1 MSRKTNSNRTFSAFV
16 LVALMFFSTTVAAV
30 SITTFGNGESSISI
44 EIRDTMTYANTVD
57 GVVDLPAGETVTSAS
72 MKVSTTI
79 TTHQQHVRFDSSTT
93 PWIWDPSINNQ
104 QTAYSIQTDFTYTEP
119 SLRLISNGYSTD
131 FEQTDGGFGPDFMH
145 PYGNWEHGSLTTG
158 EIIPADC
165 SSGNECWGTTLF
177 DDDYT
182 DDRTSPNF
190 EISMESASTEVKTG
204 GFIAR
209 FSSWHGLFYN
219 ESISGSVTDTR
230 YYDCG
235 YVELMNSSNGQDWGG
250 IWIQTPFDI
259 GNSTLGYNNGL
270 KQKGAGNGKIQFCD
284 GIGLG
289 QYALAG
295 ESTDSILNPTGWGT
309 LALNLE
315 EYVGKYV
322 KIRFVLERNNHVG
335 VAVNSTMP
343 GWYIDDF
350 RLGDPLP
357 QSGYVDVKNFAPSI
371 FPDPGFPDGY
381 GILLLESE
389 TTATNTLSVDVI
401 HSSSGN
407 VVIDTNGNALTGLE
421 GPIIELWN
429 INSTQYPLVN
439 FRFTFDSGIKR
450 LASPVLHGLSLG
462 TRLGSGFNDSSTV
475 IAGAIRDGIWE
486 SPGMD
491 IQLMYQ
497 PRILDAEYN
506 PPIIKSRLEYPIT
519 RIKPIVTDSCAEAA
533 KIGLVYPGLTNFINL
548 TNQQWYTLAQP
559 IFTFTG
565 MLSYSGPCSVSGMWF
580 DVEFSFNPLGVYID
594 VAGDGDSE
602 WGFDEPA
609 FGNFGRQTNFWT
621 GKVDGINLGSDTSN
635 LSIGASGIGDGGWFM
650 VPLDA
655 DIIAA
660 NFAFDSNTISS
671 TSDAS
676 EGFSLNLVATGQMAS
691 LGDFEN
697 TTVWIPEAAAEYI
710 DFAAA
715 VQSLLDNPMVAVS
728 YTDAYAND
736 WVTMY
741 FEATSPN
748 ATTGSSLRFLDLNIL
763 YYWEKTLGNS
773 HGLVREFSQGVALGS
788 DNNGL
793 VSVPIHVQAASGG
806 GVALSEL
813 MVVTSPG
820 YDSSLSIT
828 GEVTGLYPDGSI
840 IEVISLHYVDGG
852 TGTTL
857 DKCLLRLES
866 ATGSVDLSY
875 DDFNGFS
882 EVNDPDNLIS
892 LQPSVATDTAQ
903 GKQVSWRFTVNTNWE
918 DAPDV
923 RIFASLLAANGV
935 EGLPSAL
942 HLAPAGGNAIEN
954 DAGIATFDLQNSAG
968 ESQNPD
974 DARSNQL
981 IRLTGSVRLENLD
994 VSPDPSAYN
1003 LLVEEEV
1010 QNNTIPDDITYDWV
1024 EIDNITGPI
1033 GGDFDW
1039 MVDLGFDA
1047 AGEGKYRLRMSGY
1060 DKGTNLDLNGQPCFS
1075 NETCAI
1081 SFNLTIDTLEPGL
1094 VNISVFQNQ
1103 IYWRV
1108 LEDNTWVIP
1117 SVNQQFKVEAWDSP
1131 TPPASLTFNYWVE
1144 YDHDINGDREAQESE
1159 YNQITIVPDG
1169 AAPTGNYTTLIKD
1182 DITGTLSINDV
1193 ANEGLN
1199 PYGLVSIYISGTDI
1213 AGNQISGGAA
1223 GFDNDSITYISM
1235 DSYGPTLQ
1243 NFFIYDSSGT
1253 SLNSMR
1259 KTMYA
1264 GNTYD
1269 LVVEGTDPNG
1279 WSDVDYIEVDLN
1291 PGVQNHMKMIYH
1303 FNNNTVVTT
1312 SQWLNVIP
1320 ASNTSEG
1327 TVLTNMSGY
1336 RLIDR
1341 FEPSFRLVIPIEL
1354 AWNAYEATG
1363 VMTPQVRISDKDA
1376 NNPSSILSPGG
1387 GRTLQKWNYGD
1398 GITLDTFSMK
1408 LTDSVAPFTE
1418 EIYNFSTGNAIGFVY
1433 KRDVVSFTG
1442 RYAFV
1447 DSLGSGIVSPE
1458 TELTM
1463 EIIREEGVTV
1473 GNYEF
1478 EYGETTYHNFTAGSF
1493 NISLVVPSATNEFT
1507 YTFTLINLPQGAVD
1521 STTIGEAK
1529 FVIKVDSSPPEVMA
1543 NTWSVTSAG
1552 GELLDIGVLPSS
1564 SIHCVDVQLMISE
1577 SEQLDQGAITV
1588 FWNYFQIGNMWSFYT
1603 MEFGMDNLSAP
1614 LDFIASGN
1622 LFIATATC
1630 IDLWPGSELP
1640 GKAQIPDPPSASV
1653 VSLQFWVAGTDSAGL
1668 GIQGGGEFGS
1678 PIIGTERSSISSYSV
1693 VYEQAEF
1700 HIGPTDVTMF
1710 PESPSVGEDIRLD
1723 IRMTNV
1729 GNVPGNITLDIYSNV
1744 GGQTTQLV
1752 KQITTDAIAVS
1763 ETKTETVT
1771 IEAFARATTGVHFEI
1786 YDNASGEMLWS
1797 GKTSGKQF
1805 SVKVGVSSGSDDG
1818 MLMLI
1823 LTGLGGLILIL
1834 VVIVGVLVVRNKDE
1848 EGEQVYDEYLDDE
1861 VSPKTYP
1868 STENAMFGPD
1878 AGSVPPMMQ
1887 EALAEF
1893 AFWDQQQIQGYFDQG
1908 WSLEQLRDWVNENN

>member
-1 MSRKTNSNRTFSAFV
+1 MTKSNRTFSALA

-30 SITTFGNGESSISI
+30 SVTTFGNGQSSVSI
-44 EIRDTMTYANTVD
+44 EIRDTLTYSNTVD
-57 GVVDLPAGETVTSAS
+57 GAVDLPAGETVTSAS
-72 MKVSTTI
+72 MKVSTTT

-93 PWIWDPSINNQ
+93 QWIWDPSVNNQ
-104 QTAYSIQTDFTYTEP
+104 QTAYSTMTDFTYTEP
-119 SLRLISNGYSTD
+119 SLRLVSNGYSTD

-145 PYGNWEHGSLTTG
+145 PYGNWEHGSLTAG
-158 EIIPADC
+158 EIIPDNC
-165 SSGNECWGTTLF
+165 SSGNECWGTSLF

-182 DDRTSPNF
+182 DDRTAANF
-190 EISMESASTEVKTG
+190 EISMSSASIEVKTG

-219 ESISGSVTDTR
+219 ETILGSVTDTR

-235 YVELMNSSNGQDWGG
+235 YIEIMNSSNGQDWGG
-250 IWIQTPFDI
+250 IWVHTAFDLS
-259 GNSTLGYNNGL
+259 NSTLGYNNGL
-270 KQKGAGNGKIQFCD
+270 KQKGTGNGKIQNCD

-315 EYVGKYV
+315 SYVGKYV
-322 KIRFVLERNNHVG
+322 KIRFILERNNHVG

-357 QSGYVDVKNFAPSI
+357 QSGYVDVKNFAPAI
-371 FPDPGFPDGY
+371 FPNPGFPDGY
-381 GILLLESE
+381 GVLLLEAES
-389 TTATNTLSVDVI
+389 TATNSLTVDVI

-407 VVIDTNGNALTGLE
+407 VVIDIDGDALSGLT

-439 FRFTFDSGIKR
+439 FRFNFDSGSKR

-475 IAGAIRDGIWE
+475 IAGGIRDGIWE

-497 PRILDAEYN
+497 PRILDEEYN
-506 PPIIKSRLEYPIT
+506 PPILKSGLEYPIT
-519 RIKPIVTDSCAEAA
+519 RIKPIVTDSCAETA
-533 KIGLVYPGLTNFINL
+533 KIELMYPGITNSINL
-548 TNQQWYTLAQP
+548 TNGQWYTIAQP

-580 DVEFSFNPLGVYID
+580 DVEFSFNPLGIYID
-594 VAGDGDSE
+594 IAGDGDSE

-609 FGNFGRQTNFWT
+609 FGHFGRQTNFWT
-621 GKVDGINLGSDTSN
+621 GKVDGINLGSVTSN
-635 LSIGASGIGDGGWFM
+635 LSIGATGTGDGGWFM
-650 VPLDA
+650 VPLEA
-655 DIIAA
+655 DVIAA
-660 NFAFDSNTISS
+660 NFAFDSNTIFS
-671 TSDAS
+671 TSNAS
-676 EGFSLNLVATGQMAS
+676 EGFSLNLVATGQSVS
-691 LGDFEN
+691 LGEFEN
-697 TTVWIPEAAAEYI
+697 TSVWIPEAAAEYL

-741 FEATSPN
+741 FEATSLN
-748 ATTGSSLRFLDLNIL
+748 ATTGSSLRLLDLNIL
-763 YYWEKTLGNS
+763 YSWEKTLGFG

-788 DNNGL
+788 ASNGM
-793 VSVPIHVQAASGG
+793 VSVPIHVQGSSGG

-813 MVVTSPG
+813 MIVTSPG

-828 GEVTGLYPDGSI
+828 GNPTGLYPDGSI
-840 IEVISLHYVDGG
+840 VEVISLHYVDGG
-852 TGTTL
+852 TGSTL

-866 ATGSVDLSY
+866 KTGAVDLSY
-875 DDFNGFS
+875 DDFNGFA

-903 GKQVSWRFTVNTNWE
+903 GKQVSWRFTINTNWE

-981 IRLTGSVRLENLD
+981 IRLTGTVRLENLD

-1010 QNNTIPDDITYDWV
+1010 LNNTIPTNITYDWV
-1024 EIDNITGPI
+1024 EIDKISGPI

-1039 MVDLGFDA
+1039 LVDLGSDA
-1047 AGEGKYRLRMSGY
+1047 AGEGKYRLLMSGY
-1060 DKGTNLDLNGQPCFS
+1060 DKGTNLDLDGQPCFS
-1075 NETCAI
+1075 NQTCAI
-1081 SFNLTIDTLEPGL
+1081 LFNLTIDTLEPSL

-1108 LEDNTWVIP
+1108 LGDKTWVTP
-1117 SVNQQFKVEAWDSP
+1117 SVNQQFKIEAWDSP
-1131 TPPASLTFNYWVE
+1131 TPPSTLTFNYWVE
-1144 YDHDINGDREAQESE
+1144 YDHDTNGDREAQESE
-1159 YNQITIVPDG
+1159 YIQIVMTADG
-1169 AAPTGNYTTLIKD
+1169 AAPIGNYTVT
-1182 DITGTLSINDV
+1182 INDV
-1193 ANEGLN
+1193 ANEGQD
-1199 PYGLVSIYISGTDI
+1199 PKGLVSIYITGIDI
-1213 AGNQISGGAA
+1213 AGNQIKGGSA
-1223 GFDNDSITYISM
+1223 GFDYDEITYISM
-1235 DSYGPTLQ
+1235 VSYGPTLQ
-1243 NFFIYDSSGT
+1243 NFFIYDSSGVI
-1253 SLNSMR
+1253 LNSMQ
-1259 KTMYA
+1259 KAMYA
-1264 GNTYD
+1264 GNSYE

-1291 PGVQNHMKMIYH
+1291 PGVQNHMKMVFH
-1303 FNNNTVVTT
+1303 VSNNTVVTS
-1312 SQWLNVIP
+1312 SQWLTVIP
-1320 ASNTSEG
+1320 ASNASSG
-1327 TVLTNMSGY
+1327 TVMTNMSGMPHNSSFDPY
-1336 RLIDR
+1336 
-1341 FEPSFRLVIPIEL
+1341 FRLVIPIEL

-1363 VMTPQVRISDKDA
+1363 VMTPQIRISDKDA

-1398 GITLDTFSMK
+1398 GITLDTFSMQ
-1408 LTDSVAPFTE
+1408 LTDSVAPYTP
-1418 EIYNFSTGNAIGFVY
+1418 EIYNFSTGNAAGFVY
-1433 KRDVVSFTG
+1433 SRDVVSFTG

-1458 TELTM
+1458 AELTM
-1463 EIIREEGVTV
+1463 EVVREDAAAG
-1473 GNYEF
+1473 GNYESQF
-1478 EYGETTYHNFTAGSF
+1478 GETTYHNFTGGNF

-1507 YTFTLINLPQGAVD
+1507 YTFSLINLPQGAVD
-1521 STTIGEAK
+1521 STTSGEAK
-1529 FVIKVDSSPPEVMA
+1529 FVIKVDSSRPLVA
-1543 NTWSVTSAG
+1543 VNTWSVKSAS
-1552 GELLDIGVLPSS
+1552 GELLEIGVMPSS
-1564 SIHCVDVQLMISE
+1564 SIHCVNIQLMISE
-1577 SEQLDQGAITV
+1577 SEQLDQGAIKV
-1588 FWNYFQIGNMWSFYT
+1588 YWNYFQNGNIWSFYIAA
-1603 MEFGMDNLSAP
+1603 FDSMDNQSAT
-1614 LDFIASGN
+1614 LDLGGSGD

-1630 IDLWPGSELP
+1630 LDLWPSNELP
-1640 GKAQIPDPPSASV
+1640 GKEQMPEPPSPSV
-1653 VSLQFWVAGTDSAGL
+1653 VSIRFWVAGTDSAGL
-1668 GIQGGGEFGS
+1668 EIQGGGDFAS
-1678 PIIGTERSSISSYSV
+1678 PIPGLQQSSTSEYSV

-1700 HIGPTDVTMF
+1700 QIGLNNVDMF
-1710 PESPSVGEDIRLD
+1710 PKSPAVGDNIELIISVMNIGNIP
-1723 IRMTNV
+1723 
-1729 GNVPGNITLDIYSNV
+1729 GNVTLDVYVRI
-1744 GGQTTQLV
+1744 GGQTKQLV
-1752 KQITTDAIAVS
+1752 YQVTTDTILVG
-1763 ETKTETVT
+1763 EIYKQTID
-1771 IEAFARATTGVHFEI
+1771 IEAFNRATTGVHFEI
-1786 YDNASGEMLWS
+1786 YDNASDEFPLWNGE
-1797 GKTSGKQF
+1797 TSGKQF

-1834 VVIVGVLVVRNKDE
+1834 VVIVGVLIVRNKDE
-1848 EGEQVYDEYLDDE
+1848 EGEEVYDDYLDE
-1861 VSPKTYP
+1861 EPGAKTYP
-1868 STENAMFGPD
+1868 STDDAMFAPD
-1878 AGSVPPMMQ
+1878 APTLTPMMQ

-1893 AFWDQQQIQGYFDQG
+1893 TFWDQQQIQGYFDQG
-1908 WSLEQLRDWVNENN
+1908 WSLEQLRDWVNESK

>member
-1 MSRKTNSNRTFSAFV
+1 MNNRNRTFSAFV

-30 SITTFGNGESSISI
+30 SITTFGNGGTSVSI

-72 MKVSTTI
+72 MKVSTAT
-79 TTHQQHVRFDSSTT
+79 TTHQQHVRFDSSSSQ
-93 PWIWDPSINNQ
+93 WIWDPSINNQ
-104 QTAYSIQTDFTYTEP
+104 QTAYSTQTDFTYTEP

-131 FEQTDGGFGPDFMH
+131 FEQTDGGFGPDLMH
-145 PYGNWEHGSLTTG
+145 PTGNWEHGSLSTG
-158 EIIPADC
+158 EIIPDDC

-177 DDDYT
+177 DNDYT
-182 DDRTSPNF
+182 DDRGSPNF
-190 EISMESASTEVKTG
+190 DISMESSSTEVKAG

-209 FSSWHGLFYN
+209 FSSWHGLYYN
-219 ESISGSVTDTR
+219 ETISGSVTDTR

-235 YVELMNSSNGQDWGG
+235 YVQVMNSSNGQDWGG
-250 IWIQTPFDI
+250 IWILTPFDI

-270 KQKGAGNGKIQFCD
+270 KQKGAGNGKIQTCD
-284 GIGLG
+284 GVGLG

-309 LALNLE
+309 LALNLG

-343 GWYIDDF
+343 GWYVDDF

-357 QSGYVDVKNFAPSI
+357 QSGYVDVKNFAPAI
-371 FPDPGFPDGY
+371 FPEPGFPDGY
-381 GILLLESE
+381 GILLLEAES
-389 TTATNTLSVDVI
+389 TATNTLTVDVI
-401 HSSSGN
+401 HSSTGN
-407 VVIDTNGNALTGLE
+407 VVIDTNGDAMSGLE

-475 IAGAIRDGIWE
+475 ISGDIRDGIWE

-491 IQLMYQ
+491 IPLMYQ
-497 PRILDAEYN
+497 PRTLDNEYN

-519 RIKPIVTDSCAEAA
+519 RIKPIVTDSCSETA
-533 KIGLVYPGLTNFINL
+533 KIALMYPGNANSINL
-548 TNQQWYTLAQP
+548 TNQQWYTLPQP

-565 MLSYSGPCSVSGMWF
+565 LLSYSGPCSVSGMWF
-580 DVEFSFNPLGVYID
+580 DVEFSFNPRGVYID
-594 VAGDGDSE
+594 IAGDGDSE

-621 GKVDGINLGSDTSN
+621 GKVNGTNLGSDSSN

-650 VPLDA
+650 MPLDA
-655 DIIAA
+655 EVIAA
-660 NFAFDSNTISS
+660 NFAFDSNTIFS
-671 TSDAS
+671 TSNAS
-676 EGFSLNLVATGQMAS
+676 EGFSLDLVATGQKVT

-710 DFAAA
+710 DFASA

-728 YTDAYAND
+728 YTDTYGND
-736 WVTMY
+736 WVTIY
-741 FEATSPN
+741 FEATSVN
-748 ATTGSSLRFLDLNIL
+748 ATTGSSLRLLDLNLL
-763 YYWEKTLGNS
+763 YTWEKTLGYS

-788 DNNGL
+788 ASSGM
-793 VSVPIHVQAASGG
+793 VSVPIHVKSSSGG
-806 GVALSEL
+806 GVTLSEL
-813 MVVTSPG
+813 VVVTSPG
-820 YDSSLSIT
+820 YDSSLNIT
-828 GEVTGLYPDGSI
+828 GDPPGLYPDGSI
-840 IEVISLHYVDGG
+840 IEVISIHNVDGS
-852 TGTTL
+852 TGSTL

-866 ATGSVDLSY
+866 ETGSVDLSY

-882 EVNDPDNLIS
+882 EVNDPGDLIS

-954 DAGIATFDLQNSAG
+954 DAGISTFDLQNNAG
-968 ESQNPD
+968 VSQNPD

-981 IRLTGSVRLENLD
+981 IRLTGAVRLENLD

-1010 QNNTIPDDITYDWV
+1010 QNNTVPNDITYEWA

-1039 MVDLGFDA
+1039 MVDLGSAA

-1060 DKGTNLDLNGQPCFS
+1060 DKGTNLDLDGQPCFS
-1075 NETCAI
+1075 NDTCAI
-1081 SFNLTIDTLEPGL
+1081 SFNLTIDTLAPGL
-1094 VNISVFQNQ
+1094 VNLSVFQNQ

-1131 TPPASLTFNYWVE
+1131 APPDSLIFNYWVE

-1169 AAPTGNYTTLIKD
+1169 AAPTGNYTTA
-1182 DITGTLSINDV
+1182 INDV
-1193 ANEGLN
+1193 ANEGQD
-1199 PYGLVSIYISGTDI
+1199 PYGLVSIYISGTDV

-1235 DSYGPTLQ
+1235 LSYGPTLQ
-1243 NFFIYDSSGT
+1243 NFFIYDSSGE
-1253 SLNSMR
+1253 SLNSMK

-1279 WSDVDYIEVDLN
+1279 WGDVDYIEVDLN
-1291 PGVQNHMKMIYH
+1291 PGVQDHMKMIYH
-1303 FNNNTVVTT
+1303 FSNNTVVTT
-1312 SQWLNVIP
+1312 SQWLNVLP
-1320 ASNTSEG
+1320 ASNSSEG

-1341 FEPSFRLVIPIEL
+1341 FEPNFRLVIPIEL

-1363 VMTPQVRISDKDA
+1363 VMTPQIRISDKDA
-1376 NNPSSILSPGG
+1376 NNPSSVLSPGG

-1398 GITLDTFSMK
+1398 GITLDTFSMQ
-1408 LTDSVAPFTE
+1408 LTDSVAPITE
-1418 EIYNFSTGNAIGFVY
+1418 EIYNFSTGNAAGFVY
-1433 KRDVVSFTG
+1433 SRDVVSFTG

-1458 TELTM
+1458 MGLTM
-1463 EIIREEGVTV
+1463 EVVREDAAAG

-1478 EYGETTYHNFTAGSF
+1478 EGGETRNYNFTGGVF
-1493 NISLVVPSATNEFT
+1493 NISLVVPGATNEFT
-1507 YTFTLINLPQGAVD
+1507 YTFSLINLPQGAVD
-1521 STTIGEAK
+1521 STTSGEAR
-1529 FVIKVDSSPPEVMA
+1529 FVIKVDSSRPEVVA
-1543 NTWSVTSAG
+1543 NTWSVKSAS
-1552 GELLDIGVLPSS
+1552 GELLEIGILPSS
-1564 SIHCVDVQLMISE
+1564 TIHCVNVQLMISE
-1577 SEQLDQGAITV
+1577 SEQLNQGAITLY
-1588 FWNYFQIGNMWSFYT
+1588 WNYFQNGKVWSFYKLN
-1603 MEFGMDNLSAP
+1603 FGEENKSATLELSG
-1614 LDFIASGN
+1614 SGD

-1630 IDLWPGSELP
+1630 LDLWPNNELP
-1640 GKAQIPDPPSASV
+1640 EKEQMPDPPSTSV
-1653 VSLQFWVAGTDSAGL
+1653 VSMRFWVAGTDSAGL
-1668 GIQGGGEFGS
+1668 EIQGGGEFGAAI
-1678 PIIGTERSSISSYSV
+1678 PGLTQSSSSEYSV

-1700 HIGPTDVTMF
+1700 QIGPNNVDMF
-1710 PESPSVGEDIRLD
+1710 PKSPAVGENIQL
-1723 IRMTNV
+1723 IVTVMNV
-1729 GNVPGNITLDIYSNV
+1729 GNVPGNVTLDIYSEV

-1752 KQITTDAIAVS
+1752 NQVTTDTISVGQIYK
-1763 ETKTETVT
+1763 ETID
-1771 IEAFARATTGVHFEI
+1771 IEAFERATTGVHFEI
-1786 YDNASGEMLWS
+1786 YDNVSGELLWS
-1797 GKTSGKQF
+1797 GKASSKQF

-1818 MLMLI
+1818 TLMLI
-1823 LTGLGGLILIL
+1823 LTGLGALILIL
-1834 VVIVGVLVVRNKDE
+1834 VVIVVVLVVRNNED
-1848 EGEQVYDEYLDDE
+1848 EGEEIYDEYLDEDAAAK
-1861 VSPKTYP
+1861 SYP

-1878 AGSVPPMMQ
+1878 AGSIPPMMQ

-1893 AFWDQQQIQGYFDQG
+1893 TFWNQEQIQGYFDQG
-1908 WSLEQLRDWVNENN
+1908 WSLEQLRDWVNESN

>member
-1 MSRKTNSNRTFSAFV
+1 
-16 LVALMFFSTTVAAV
+16 MFFSTTVAAV
-30 SITTFGNGESSISI
+30 SVSTFGNGESSVSI
-44 EIRDTMTYANTVD
+44 EIRDTLTYANTVD

-79 TTHQQHVRFDSSTT
+79 TTHQQHVRFDSSVTQ
-93 PWIWDPSINNQ
+93 WIWDPSINNQ
-104 QTAYSIQTDFTYTEP
+104 QTAYSTQSDFTYTEP

-131 FEQTDGGFGPDFMH
+131 FEQTDGGFGPYLPH
-145 PYGNWEHGSLTTG
+145 PTGNWEHGSLTTG
-158 EIIPADC
+158 EILPDDC
-165 SSGNECWGTTLF
+165 SSGNECWGTSLF

-182 DDRTSPNF
+182 DDRSEANF
-190 EISMESASTEVKTG
+190 DISMVSAPTEVKTG

-219 ESISGSVTDTR
+219 ETILTVTDTR
-230 YYDCG
+230 YYDCA
-235 YVELMNSSNGQDWGG
+235 YVEIMNSSNGQDWGG
-250 IWIQTPFDI
+250 FWMFTPFDL

-270 KQKGAGNGKIQFCD
+270 KQKGTGNGKIQYCD

-322 KIRFVLERNNHVG
+322 KIRFVLERNNHIG

-343 GWYIDDF
+343 GWYVDDF

-357 QSGYVDVKNFAPSI
+357 QSGNVVVKNFAPAI
-371 FPDPGFPDGY
+371 FPNPGFPDGY

-429 INSTQYPLVN
+429 INSTQYPLIN
-439 FRFTFDSGIKR
+439 FRFTFDSGIYR
-450 LASPVLHGLSLG
+450 LSSPVLHGLSLG

-475 IAGAIRDGIWE
+475 IAGGIRDGIWE
-486 SPGMD
+486 SPGSD
-491 IQLMYQ
+491 IPLMYQ
-497 PRILDAEYN
+497 PRTHDDEYN
-506 PPIIKSRLEYPIT
+506 PPIMKTRLEYPIT
-519 RIKPIVTDSCAEAA
+519 RIKPIVTDSCSETAT
-533 KIGLVYPGLTNFINL
+533 IGLTYPSNPITINL
-548 TNQQWYTLAQP
+548 TNQQWYTLSQP
-559 IFTFTG
+559 IFTFTV

-580 DVEFSFNPLGVYID
+580 DVEFSFNPQEVYID
-594 VAGDGDSE
+594 IAGDGDSE

-609 FGNFGRQTNFWT
+609 FGNFGRQTNFWA

-635 LSIGASGIGDGGWFM
+635 LSIGALGIGDGGWFM
-650 VPLDA
+650 MPLDA
-655 DIIAA
+655 EVIAA
-660 NFAFDSNTISS
+660 NFAFDGNTISS
-671 TSDAS
+671 TSNAN
-676 EGFSLNLVATGQMAS
+676 EGFSLDLVATGQRAS
-691 LGDFEN
+691 LGDFDN
-697 TTVWIPEAAAEYI
+697 TSIWIPEGAAEYI

-715 VQSLLDNPMVAVS
+715 VQSLLENPMVAVS

-736 WVTMY
+736 WVTIY
-741 FEATSPN
+741 FEATSVN
-748 ATTGSSLRFLDLNIL
+748 ATTGSSLRLLDLNIL
-763 YYWEKTLGNS
+763 YSWEKTLGNS

-788 DNNGL
+788 ENMGM
-793 VSVPIHVQAASGG
+793 VSVPIHVQGSSGG

-813 MVVTSPG
+813 MIVTSPG
-820 YDSSLSIT
+820 YDSSLNIT
-828 GEVTGLYPDGSI
+828 GDPPGLYPDGSI
-840 IEVISLHYVDGG
+840 IEVISLHKVDGS
-852 TGTTL
+852 TGSTL

-866 ATGSVDLSY
+866 ETGSVDLSY
-875 DDFNGFS
+875 DDFNGPA
-882 EVNDPDNLIS
+882 EVNDPDNLIT
-892 LQPSVATDTAQ
+892 LQPSVAIDTPQ

-923 RIFASLLAANGV
+923 RIFASLLATNGV

-942 HLAPAGGNAIEN
+942 HLAPSGGNAIEN

-1003 LLVEEEV
+1003 ILVEEEV
-1010 QNNTIPDDITYDWV
+1010 QNNTIPDDITYEWT

-1039 MVDLGFDA
+1039 MVDLGSDA

-1060 DKGTNLDLNGQPCFS
+1060 DKGTNLDLYGQPCYS

-1108 LEDNTWVIP
+1108 LADNTWVIP

-1159 YNQITIVPDG
+1159 YNQIIIASDS
-1169 AAPTGNYTTLIKD
+1169 AAPIGNYTAA
-1182 DITGTLSINDV
+1182 INDV
-1193 ANEGLN
+1193 ANEGQD
-1199 PYGLVSIYISGTDI
+1199 PYGLVSIFISGTDI
-1213 AGNQISGGAA
+1213 AGNQISGGAP

-1235 DSYGPTLQ
+1235 LSYGPTLQ
-1243 NFFIYDSSGT
+1243 NFFIYDSFGE
-1253 SLNSMR
+1253 SLNSMK

-1303 FNNNTVVTT
+1303 FSNNTVVTT
-1312 SQWLNVIP
+1312 SQWLNVLP

-1336 RLIDR
+1336 RLINR
-1341 FEPSFRLVIPIEL
+1341 FEPSFRLVIPIKL
-1354 AWNAYEATG
+1354 AWNAFEATG
-1363 VMTPQVRISDKDA
+1363 VMTPQIRISDKDA

-1398 GITLDTFSMK
+1398 GITLDTFSMQ
-1408 LTDSVAPFTE
+1408 LTDAVVPFTE
-1418 EIYNFSTGNAIGFVY
+1418 EIYNFSTGNAVGFVY
-1433 KRDVVSFTG
+1433 SRDIVSFTG

-1463 EIIREEGVTV
+1463 EVVREEAASG

-1478 EYGETTYHNFTAGSF
+1478 EFGETKNYNFTGGVF
-1493 NISLVVPSATNEFT
+1493 NISLVAPSATNEFT
-1507 YTFTLINLPQGAVD
+1507 YRFSLINLPQGAVD
-1521 STTIGEAK
+1521 STTSGEAK
-1529 FVIKVDSSPPEVMA
+1529 FVIKVDSSSPKVET
-1543 NTWSVTSAG
+1543 NTWSVTSAS
-1552 GELLDIGVLPSS
+1552 GELLEIGILPSS
-1564 SIHCVDVQLMISE
+1564 TIHCVNVQLMISE
-1577 SEQLDQGAITV
+1577 SEQLNQGAITL
-1588 FWNYFQIGNMWSFYT
+1588 FWNYFQNGKVWSFYQVNFV
-1603 MEFGMDNLSAP
+1603 EDNQSVKLELSG
-1614 LDFIASGN
+1614 SGD

-1630 IDLWPGSELP
+1630 LDLWPNKDLP
-1640 GKAQIPDPPSASV
+1640 EKEQMPDPPSVSV
-1653 VSLQFWVAGTDSAGL
+1653 VSLRFWVGGTDSAGL
-1668 GIQGGGEFGS
+1668 EIQGGGDFNA
-1678 PIIGTERSSISSYSV
+1678 PIPGLSQSSSSEYSV

-1700 HIGPTDVTMF
+1700 QIGPNNVDMF
-1710 PESPSVGEDIRLD
+1710 PKSPAVGDNIQL
-1723 IRMTNV
+1723 IVTVMNV
-1729 GNVPGNITLDIYSNV
+1729 GNVPGNVTLDVYSEV

-1752 KQITTDAIAVS
+1752 NQVTTDTISVGQIYKATID
-1763 ETKTETVT
+1763 
-1771 IEAFARATTGVHFEI
+1771 IEAFERATTGVHFEI
-1786 YDNASGEMLWS
+1786 YDNASGVMLWS
-1797 GKTSGKQF
+1797 GKTFENIF
-1805 SVKVGVSSGSDDG
+1805 SVKVAASSGSDDG
-1818 MLMLI
+1818 TLMLI
-1823 LTGLGGLILIL
+1823 LTGLGALILIL
-1834 VVIVGVLVVRNKDE
+1834 VVIVAVLLVRRNEDEGEEIYDDYLDE
-1848 EGEQVYDEYLDDE
+1848 EVAAK
-1861 VSPKTYP
+1861 SYP
-1868 STENAMFGPD
+1868 STENAIIAPD
-1878 AGSVPPMMQ
+1878 SGSVPPMMQ

-1893 AFWDQQQIQGYFDQG
+1893 TFWDQQQIQGYFDQG